1 MSRNVPLFESLETR
15 RMFASH
21 VVNGTP
27 GNDTIWVYYDRAT
40 QQVLL
45 IVNGVESI
53 VPEAQ
58 FDDFAVHA
66 LGGNDTINVES
77 TPNKPILIDGGEGND
92 HFATDEWHGDL
103 RGLRGNFTVDGGGGV
118 NDWKLVEDEFGP
130 GRTYT
135 LTADTF
141 GAEEQ
146 FTCTYRNLSAMY
158 LQASRYEDAFRI
170 EGTRALTTYTIKCG
184 NGAGLGGI
192 PGDRIY
198 VGVLGGSL
206 ADMHGNLTIDGEG
219 WGDVLDIRDTFATG
233 ENAYTLTSTRFTHS
247 GGFPAINYAGIESIE
262 IGGSMGNDRLDIE
275 SVAANVYV
283 EVYGGL
289 GNDTIRLAPISHNL
303 GNVAGVVTPLGGDGY
318 DRFEIYDDNST
329 VARDYLLT
337 SEVFAPSDGS
347 TTVLWELEFIALTA
361 NNAANDIH
369 VEATA
374 PDWSVEIDPRGGND
388 SVRVDSTAGLARVRI
403 AGSTD
408 SNSADTVI
416 VGTAAG
422 EQAKV
427 LLGWGSS
434 ILRKLEIHTGGSAQV
449 AGAGV
454 DVLKVS
460 DLQME
465 VGATLNL
472 PNDVLIW
479 DWDAALANPLP
490 RVRALLAAAYAGGT
504 WGGAGITSSNAG
516 VDGRAVGYAD
526 ARQLFGD
533 APPPYLGWAIDS
545 TTTLVRA
552 TFAGDAN
559 LDGAVN
565 LADFNRLAASFGA
578 TGGPSWTQGNFN
590 YDGGVNLADFNLLA
604 ARFGMEL
611 SPARR
616 HGEAGG
622 NDAGELLA

>member
-1 MSRNVPLFESLETR
+1 MPRPVARPRHPRRFNQYPASFDALESR
-15 RMFASH
+15 RMLAVH
-21 VVNGTP
+21 VANGTA
-27 GNDTIWVYYDRAT
+27 GDDTIWVHYEAHLRRVT
-40 QQVLL
+40 I
-45 IVNGVESI
+45 IVNGVGQ
-53 VPEAQ
+53 Q
-58 FDDFAVHA
+58 FDEGQFDGFEIHA
-66 LGGNDTINVES
+66 LGGNDTINIQQ
-77 TPNKPILIDGGEGND
+77 TTDKPMLIDGGEGND

-103 RGLRGNFTVDGGGGV
+103 RGLRGNFTVDGGGGL

-141 GAEEQ
+141 AAEEQ
-146 FTCTYRNLSAMY
+146 FTCTYRNLSALY
-158 LQASRYEDAFRI
+158 LQASRYEDTFRI
-170 EGTRALTTYTIKCG
+170 EGTRALTSYAIKCG

-192 PGDRIY
+192 PGDRIF

-206 ADMHGNLTIDGEG
+206 ANMHGNLTIDGQG
-219 WGDVLDIRDTFATG
+219 WGDVLDIRDTFTTG

-247 GGFPAINYAGIESIE
+247 GGFPAINYLGVETIS
-262 IGGSMGNDRLDIE
+262 IGGSMGNDRMDIE
-275 SVAANVYV
+275 SLAANVYV

-329 VARDYLLT
+329 APRDYSLT
-337 SEVFAPSDGS
+337 SEVFARSDGTS
-347 TTVLWELEFIALTA
+347 SVLWELEYVSLTA

-374 PDWSVEIDPRGGND
+374 PDWDVEIDPRGGND
-388 SVRVDSTAGLARVRI
+388 SVRVDSTPGLGRVRI
-403 AGSTD
+403 VGSTD
-408 SNSADTVI
+408 AGSADIVI

-422 EQAKV
+422 DQAKV

-434 ILRKLEIHTGGSAQV
+434 ILRKLEIHTGGRVQT
-449 AGAGV
+449 AGTGV

-490 RVRALLAAAYAGGT
+490 RVRALVVAAYAGGT
-504 WGGAGITSSNAG
+504 WGGAGITSANAG
-516 VDGRAVGYAD
+516 IDGRAVGYAD

-533 APPPYLGWAIDS
+533 APPPYLGWAIDN
-545 TTTLVRA
+545 TTTIVRA
-552 TFAGDAN
+552 TRYGDAN

-590 YDGGVNLADFNLLA
+590 YDGGVNLGDFNLLA
-604 ARFGMEL
+604 GNFGKSAAAEEL
-611 SPARR
+611 
-616 HGEAGG
+616 
-622 NDAGELLA
+622 